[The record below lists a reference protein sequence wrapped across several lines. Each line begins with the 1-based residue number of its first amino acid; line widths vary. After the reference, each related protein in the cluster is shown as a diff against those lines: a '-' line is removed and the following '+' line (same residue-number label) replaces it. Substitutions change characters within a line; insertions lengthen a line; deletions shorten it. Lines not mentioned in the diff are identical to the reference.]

1 MIDEWEFFWGL
12 ARRLGTPIPT
22 AGGPLPMDRKP
33 EKFEV
38 LEMITHGCRVPLARV
53 RAETREGGR
62 IFSEVQLRVEP
73 ADPGADARLQLA
85 PALVPEQLRALRA
98 EPLDEQGRAVRCRQ
112 WPATHLLICR
122 RTRQY
127 FNSTGQDIGGA
138 ARQGRH
144 QPCAPEPG
152 GPRAARRAR
161 G

>member
-1 MIDEWEFFWGL
+1 
-12 ARRLGTPIPT
+12 
-22 AGGPLPMDRKP
+22 MDRKP

-53 RAETREGGR
+53 REETRDGGR

-85 PALVPEQLRALRA
+85 PALVPEQLGALRA
-98 EPLDEQGRAVRCRQ
+98 EPLDEAGRLSGWAVAGDA
-112 WPATHLLICR
+112 PAHLPPHAAVFQLHRAGHR
-122 RTRQY
+122 R
-127 FNSTGQDIGGA
+127 A

-144 QPCAPEPG
+144 QPRAPEPG
-152 GPRAARRAR
+152 RPRAARGAR